1 MFGIVCTYFY
11 IGGQKDQYLFPLAKV
26 HRGSLGHWVSQQH
39 AVHLLP
45 THPGIHPSIHLSIC
59 VSYVRVYTYSS
70 IYIYTHVQSCAYI
83 YIYTVH
89 VHTYKYGYIQCIY
102 WYTYI
107 HCKWSS
113 NQDGSLM
120 DLQSFAPGWEV
131 GFHRWLPLARI
142 VGRLSTDP
150 GWLVVGRVAW
160 RGCGPSRNIQVTN
173 FTMIWM
179 IYIIYI

>member
-70 IYIYTHVQSCAYI
+70 IYIYTCTILCIYI
-83 YIYTVH
+83 YIF
-89 VHTYKYGYIQCIY
+89 IQCTYTHTNTDIY
-102 WYTYI
+102 SVYI
-107 HCKWSS
+107 DIHIYIVNDHQIK
-113 NQDGSLM
+113 M
-120 DLQSFAPGWEV
+120 DL
-131 GFHRWLPLARI
+131 
-142 VGRLSTDP
+142 
-150 GWLVVGRVAW
+150 
-160 RGCGPSRNIQVTN
+160 
-173 FTMIWM
+173 
-179 IYIIYI
+179 